1 MAEPFLNLGDIRFVI
16 ERVGRGRRA
25 QGVHAQ
31 TVDLGAEARLAR
43 IFADDVFQDRRAV
56 QRTVK
61 LTRAVVC
68 HWPEEGTGG
77 ILAV

>member
-1 MAEPFLNLGDIRFVI
+1 M
-16 ERVGRGRRA
+16 
-25 QGVHAQ
+25 HTQ

-43 IFADDVFQDRRAV
+43 ILADDVFQDSRAV

-77 ILAV
+77 ILAVAEARKLLEAHLMTH